1 MRGSHL
7 SLAIAA
13 AVLVGCNDT
22 PSPTQVASNAA
33 PPAQRMATIS
43 GTVAPN
49 SDGHKGTALMLVQDD
64 GSTIG
69 LTGDQAAAMYAVVSD
84 QVEVDGQLDETGEMF
99 VQRFIV
105 TAVGGQPVLDGVLDL
120 TADGWLIRLTR
131 GGDRGVMDPTD
142 DLQQHIGDRI
152 WIALPDD
159 AVPTGFGVITL
170 GTHDDDLSHD
180 ASNGKKRL
188 AQPRIAVSFRP

>member
-1 MRGSHL
+1 MRVSHL

-22 PSPTQVASNAA
+22 PSPTQVGSSVAA
-33 PPAQRMATIS
+33 PSQRLATIS

-49 SDGHKGTALMLVQDD
+49 SAGHKGTALMLVQDD

-69 LTGDQAAAMYAVVSD
+69 LTGDQALAMYSIVDD

-120 TADGWLIRLTR
+120 TPDGWVIRLTR

-152 WIALPDD
+152 WLAGPDD
-159 AVPTGFGVITL
+159 AAPTAFGVITL
-170 GTHDDDLSHD
+170 ATHDDDPLHD
-180 ASNGKKRL
+180 ASRGKKK
-188 AQPRIAVSFRP
+188 PSK